1 MQTRL
6 RGQYNGK
13 WPISLVCVS
22 RPLVTVITAIAWDI
36 RKDLHADR
44 GVGGNNVDITHTE
57 RVYNS
62 RHSPV
67 NQMRSYRKHLKWE
80 QQNVFI
86 EITSGLYQK
95 KR

>member
-1 MQTRL
+1 M
-6 RGQYNGK
+6 GND
-13 WPISLVCVS
+13 PF
-22 RPLVTVITAIAWDI
+22 I

-57 RVYNS
+57 RVHNS

-67 NQMRSYRKHLKWE
+67 NQMRSYRKHLKRQ
-80 QQNVFI
+80 QQNVLI